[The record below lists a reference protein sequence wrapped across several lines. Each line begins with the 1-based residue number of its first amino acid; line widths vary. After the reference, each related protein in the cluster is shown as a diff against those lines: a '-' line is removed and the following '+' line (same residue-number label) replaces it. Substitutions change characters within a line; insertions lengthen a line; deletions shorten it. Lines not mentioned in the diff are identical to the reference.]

1 MSSSSGG
8 KDARTST
15 FSASRSK
22 TGVAATMATARC
34 RAPRSAPSPQSV
46 RDAEQPKYR
55 RSPVATTNRVAAASR
70 TSRARLDD
78 ASPRQANGSSASKTA
93 RRVAL
98 ASSSG

>member
-34 RAPRSAPSPQSV
+34 RAPRSASPQSV

-55 RSPVATTNRVAAASR
+55 RSPVATPNRVAAASR

-78 ASPRQANGSSASKTA
+78 ASPRHAKGSSASNTA